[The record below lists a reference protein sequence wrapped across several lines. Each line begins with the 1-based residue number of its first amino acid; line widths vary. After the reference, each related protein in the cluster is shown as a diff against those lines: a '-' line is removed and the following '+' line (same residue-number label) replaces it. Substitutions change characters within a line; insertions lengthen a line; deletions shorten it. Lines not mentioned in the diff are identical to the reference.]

1 MKISQNTYTI
11 KMIALLL
18 LVAITVQAES
28 GRVYRKNAVHKG
40 NLVKTVFGNWGVVG
54 QPSDKGPRGAWIH
67 ENNGYVGDVSPFVGA
82 QITTRDT
89 SGNEKS
95 FHSVVVSPVSRPTL
109 GGHEVSP
116 TGKQWG
122 FEPVAGYAEPNQSS
136 IAMST
141 NPRSWPSTWP
151 DQPTWANTWNGYFG
165 QISNASEESYYVMD
179 DANDEEF
186 NFAENNNYRVAFK
199 PDSTMPSRNGL
210 GLEVKVRGMQW
221 GQFLAQDVIFWLY
234 EVTNTSTTDYDQ
246 IVFGMLVGTYIG
258 VTGTDDRPGE
268 YDDDWSFFDVERDLT
283 FTGDYDNNVSRNSNW
298 VGNEVGMVGYAFLES
313 PGNPFDGIDNDR
325 DAAEYG
331 DVDIFEA
338 EDFENRVLSEGD
350 ELILIDNDFNRSSH
364 FLTAGPNTIR
374 TRGLEVVLSPGDT
387 LLPEGNEILAPN
399 ASSSSDLIVNGNA
412 VDGIDND
419 FDGLIDENFYLHYR
433 QIRKDQDG
441 NILFDILNP
450 TAFVNYVTGV
460 GSLNPM
466 IDEKRDDGE
475 DNDGDWIAEFDDLGS
490 DGVPGTDDA
499 DGTEGNGWP
508 DPGEPNFDQTDP
520 DESDQIGLT
529 SFNYFT
535 PAGDIP
541 MHNDEALWDMMEP
554 GYFDVPASIQN
565 GVPVAGEDG
574 DFVYSSGYFPL
585 RAGQTERFS
594 IGLLYGEDQSDLL
607 KNLTTVKNIYDSD
620 YRFPTAPLKPQVS
633 AVAGDGSVTLYWD
646 RRAEESV
653 DPVLKIKDFEGY
665 KIYRATDPNFNDVRT
680 ITNSLGVV
688 EGYEFLEQFD
698 LINEYSGPF
707 YPSED
712 LFTQSDGYTFYL
724 GDNTGLQ
731 HSYIDNDVENGRT
744 YYYAVVAYDRGD
756 AATDI
761 FPSENTKFI
770 AISPT
775 GEISV
780 DENTLVIVPG
790 PTPPGYTSSRG
801 DLDIETISK
810 VGTGFVSADVI
821 DPKALKDHTYVLTF
835 EDLAT
840 DGLDND
846 NDWDASTDDIGTDG
860 IAGTNDADG
869 SEGDGIP
876 QNGEPNFEFGDADEL
891 GRLTTTYS
899 VLDSTGFSITFNSL
913 DTLYVQL
920 GVKNIVE
927 SSVEVFDESGALITP
942 SNYEMRYVAG
952 AIRAT
957 MLGSLPDDTY
967 TITGQYYPV
976 YKSPYIFDSPFV
988 AEAFDSDIF
997 DGIQLYFENDWDV
1010 ELIDSLTGWNTPDKY
1025 DFIFGTTIIN
1035 LGGGVILNPI
1045 RYPSNYEITFDAD
1058 PIFFA
1063 NDSTFMVEFFGG
1075 AQNENL
1081 AVNFQLTNVTGGY
1094 NPQILFDDQDNNG
1107 ELTSGD
1113 VILIFDQDN
1122 NGKYFYTWNIVFR
1135 DSPTYPDVDTV
1146 FAFTESDT
1154 VFVNTTQPFRAGD
1167 KYTFRPTIPRIETA
1181 GIAEA
1186 LNDIRVFPNPYVAA
1200 NIFEHPLSPGITS
1213 GRGERRVTFTNIPYE
1228 ATIHIYTARGDHV
1241 KTLENNTSLE
1251 KAMVNWDLKTKENL
1265 DIAYGIYFYV
1275 VDTPRGQK
1283 TGKIAIVK

>member
-1 MKISQNTYTI
+1 MKTRLNLNATRIICT
-11 KMIALLL
+11 LLIL
-18 LVAITVQAES
+18 STGLIAES
-28 GRVYRKNAVHKG
+28 GRVHRKNAVHKG

-54 QPSDKGPRGAWIH
+54 QPADKGPRGAWIH

-82 QITTRDT
+82 QIITTDT
-89 SGNEKS
+89 SGVQRT
-95 FHSVVVSPVSRPTL
+95 FHSVVVSPVDRPTL
-109 GGHEVSP
+109 GGSEVSP

-122 FEPVAGYAEPNQSS
+122 FEPVAGYANPNQSS

-141 NPRSWPSTWP
+141 NPGSWPSIWP
-151 DQPTWANTWNGYFG
+151 DHPTWAGTWNGYFG

-186 NFAENNNYRVAFK
+186 NFPEYNNYRVAFK
-199 PDSTMPSRNGL
+199 PDSRNPSRNGL

-246 IVFGMLVGTYIG
+246 ITFGMLVGTYIG

-325 DAAEYG
+325 DALAYG
-331 DVDIFEA
+331 DADIFEA
-338 EDFENRVLSEGD
+338 EDFEYRVLSQGD
-350 ELILIDNDFNRSSH
+350 ELILIDDQFNRSSH
-364 FLTAGPNTIR
+364 FLSAGPDTIA
-374 TRGLEVVLSPGDT
+374 TKGLVLILSPGDT
-387 LLPEGNEILAPN
+387 LLPEGNEVLAPN
-399 ASSSSDLIVNGNA
+399 ASNPSDLIMNGNA

-419 FDGLIDENFYLHYR
+419 LDGLIDENYYLHYR
-433 QIRKDQDG
+433 QVRKDQDG

-450 TAFVNYVTGV
+450 TAFINYITGN

-466 IDEKRDDGE
+466 IDEKRDDGD
-475 DNDGDWIAEFDDLGS
+475 DNDGDWSSEFDDIGS
-490 DGVPGTDDA
+490 DGVPGTDDS

-508 DPGEPNFDQTDP
+508 DPGEPNFDATDP

-565 GVPVAGEDG
+565 GRPVSGEDG

-594 IGLLYGEDQSDLL
+594 IGLLYGEDQADLI

-620 YRFPTAPLKPQVS
+620 YRFPTAPLKPTVS
-633 AVAGDGSVTLYWD
+633 AVAGDGYVTLYWD
-646 RRAEESV
+646 RRAEGSI
-653 DPVLKIKDFEGY
+653 DPVLKIMDFEGY
-665 KIYRATDPNFNDVRT
+665 KIYRATDPNFNDIRN

-688 EGYEFLEQFD
+688 EGYEFLAQFD
-698 LINEYSGPF
+698 LINEYNGPF

-724 GDNTGLQ
+724 GDDSGLQ
-731 HSYIDNDVENGRT
+731 HSYTDTDVQNGRT

-775 GEISV
+775 GEVSV
-780 DENTLVIVPG
+780 DQNTLMIVPG
-790 PTPPGYTSSRG
+790 PTPPGYTSSEG
-801 DLDIETISK
+801 DLDIEHVSV
-810 VGTGFVSADVI
+810 VGSGRVSVNVI
-821 DPKALKDHTYVLTF
+821 DPKALKDHVYVLSF
-835 EDLAT
+835 EDQAT

-846 NDWDASTDDIGTDG
+846 QDWNPANDDVGSDG

-869 SEGDGIP
+869 SEGDGLP
-876 QNGEPNFEFGDADEL
+876 QNGEPHFEFSDPDEL
-891 GRLTTTYS
+891 RRLTTSYS
-899 VLDSTGFSITFNSL
+899 VLDSTGFRIQFEPL
-913 DTLYVQL
+913 DTLYVQI

-927 SSVEVFDESGALITP
+927 SSVEVFDQNNQIVPP
-942 SNYEMRYVAG
+942 SSYSMRSSAG
-952 AIRAT
+952 AIRAVVSGG
-957 MLGSLPDDTY
+957 LADDHY
-967 TITGQYYPV
+967 TISGQYYPV
-976 YKSPYIFDSPFV
+976 YKSPYIYDSPF
-988 AEAFDSDIF
+988 ANEAFDSDIF
-997 DGIQLYFENDWDV
+997 DGMELYFENDWNV
-1010 ELIDSLTGWNTPDKY
+1010 KLIDSLTGWNTPDKY
-1025 DFIFGTTIIN
+1025 DFIFGTTSIN
-1035 LGGGVILNPI
+1035 LGGGIVLNPI
-1045 RYPSNYEITFDAD
+1045 KYPSNYQITFDTD
-1058 PIFFA
+1058 PIYTA
-1063 NDSTFMVEFFGG
+1063 NDSTWMVDFFGG

-1081 AVNFQLTNVTGGY
+1081 PVNFQLTNVTGHY
-1094 NPQILFDDQDNNG
+1094 NPQILFDDQDHNN
-1107 ELTSGD
+1107 LLSSGD
-1113 VILIFDQDN
+1113 VILIFDKDSGDN
-1122 NGKYFYTWNIVFR
+1122 YFYTWNIVFR
-1135 DSPTYPDVDTV
+1135 DSPLYPDIDTL
-1146 FAFTESDT
+1146 FAFTEADT
-1154 VFVNTTQPFRAGD
+1154 VFINTTQPFRKGD
-1167 KYTFRPTIPRIETA
+1167 VFIFQPEIPRIETA
-1181 GIAEA
+1181 NVSNP
-1186 LNDIRVFPNPYVAA
+1186 LDDIKVFPNPYVAA

-1213 GRGERRVTFTNIPYE
+1213 GRGERRVTFTHVPHG
-1228 ATIHIYTARGDHV
+1228 ASIHIYTARGDHIR
-1241 KTLENNTSLE
+1241 TLENDSDIEN
-1251 KAMVNWDLKTKENL
+1251 AMVNWNLKSKENL
-1265 DIAYGIYFYV
+1265 EIAYGIYFYV
-1275 VDTPRGQK
+1275 VDTPFGRK
-1283 TGKIAIVK
+1283 TGKLAIVK

>member
-1 MKISQNTYTI
+1 MKIRLNMNVI
-11 KMIALLL
+11 KFVLVGLLSL
-18 LVAITVQAES
+18 SLGLAES
-28 GRVYRKNAVHKG
+28 GRIHRKNAVHKG

-82 QITTRDT
+82 QITTPDT
-89 SGNEKS
+89 AGNEKS
-95 FHSVVVSPVSRPTL
+95 FHTVVVSPVSRPTL
-109 GGHEVSP
+109 GGHETSP

-122 FEPVAGYAEPNQSS
+122 FEPVAGYADPDQSS

-141 NPRSWPSTWP
+141 NPNSWPSIWP
-151 DQPTWANTWNGYFG
+151 DQPTWAGSWNGYFG

-179 DANDEEF
+179 DANDEEY
-186 NFAENNNYRVAFK
+186 NFAENNTQRVAFK
-199 PDSTMPSRNGL
+199 PDSTDETRSGL

-325 DAAEYG
+325 DAVEFG
-331 DVDIFEA
+331 DADIFEA
-338 EDFENRVLSEGD
+338 EDFEYRVLNEGD
-350 ELILIDNDFNRSSH
+350 ELILIDDMFNRSSH
-364 FLTAGPNTIR
+364 FLTAGPDTIK
-374 TRGLEVVLSPGDT
+374 TRGLTFVLSPGDT
-387 LLPEGNEILAPN
+387 LLPEGNEVLAPN
-399 ASSSSDLIVNGNA
+399 ASSATDLIVNGNA
-412 VDGIDND
+412 VDGFDND
-419 FDGLIDENFYLHYR
+419 LDGLIDENYYLHYR
-433 QIRKDQDG
+433 QVRKDQDG

-450 TAFVNYVTGV
+450 TAFLNYVTGV

-466 IDEKRDDGE
+466 IDERRDDGD
-475 DNDGDWIAEFDDLGS
+475 DNDGDWSSEFDDIGS
-490 DGVPGTDDA
+490 DGVPGTDDL

-508 DPGEPNFDQTDP
+508 DAGEPNFDRTDP

-541 MHNDEALWDMMEP
+541 LHNDEALWDMMEP

-565 GVPVAGEDG
+565 GQPVAGEDG

-594 IGLLYGEDQSDLL
+594 IGLLYGEDQADLI

-620 YRFPTAPLKPQVS
+620 YRFPTAPLKPTVS

-646 RRAEESV
+646 RRAEESI
-653 DPVLKIKDFEGY
+653 DPVLKFKDFEGY
-665 KIYRATDPNFNDVRT
+665 KVYRATDPNFNDIRN

-688 EGYEFLEQFD
+688 EGYEFLAQFD
-698 LINEYSGPF
+698 LINEFNGPF

-712 LFTQSDGYTFYL
+712 LFSQSDGYTYYL
-724 GDNTGLQ
+724 GDDTGLQ
-731 HSYIDNDVENGRT
+731 HSYTDTDVENGRT

-756 AATDI
+756 APTDI

-775 GEISV
+775 GEVSL
-780 DENTLVIVPG
+780 DENTIMIVPG
-790 PTPPGYTSSRG
+790 PTPPGYTSSTG
-801 DLDIETISK
+801 DLDIEHVRK
-810 VGTGFVSADVI
+810 VGTGLVSVNVI
-821 DPKALKDHTYVLTF
+821 DPQALRDHTYVLTF

-846 NDWDASTDDIGTDG
+846 NDWDPANDDLGTDG

-869 SEGDGIP
+869 TEGDGIP
-876 QNGEPNFEFGDADEL
+876 QDGEPNFEFGDPDEL
-891 GRLTTTYS
+891 NRLTTSYS
-899 VLDSTGFSITFNSL
+899 VLDSTGFSVTFEPL
-913 DTLYVQL
+913 DTLYVQV
-920 GVKNIVE
+920 GFKNIVG
-927 SSVEVFDESGALITP
+927 STVEVIDPFGQVIPESD
-942 SNYEMRYVAG
+942 YEIRLAAG
-952 AIRAT
+952 AIRAASE
-957 MLGSLPDDTY
+957 GSLPDENY
-967 TITGQYYPV
+967 TLRGQYYPV
-976 YKSPYIFDSPFV
+976 YKSPYIYGSPYV
-988 AEAFDSDIF
+988 DEAFDSDIF
-997 DGIQLYFENDWDV
+997 DGLELYFENDWDV

-1035 LGGGVILNPI
+1035 LGGGVVLNPI
-1045 RYPSNYEITFDAD
+1045 RYPSDYQITFASE
-1058 PIFFA
+1058 PIYVA

-1075 AQNENL
+1075 AENENL

-1094 NPQILFDDQDNNG
+1094 APQILFDDQDGNG
-1107 ELTSGD
+1107 TLTSGD
-1113 VILIFDQDN
+1113 VLLIFDQDI
-1122 NGKYFYTWNIVFR
+1122 NGNYFYTWNIVFR
-1135 DSPTYPDVDTV
+1135 DSPLYPDLDTV
-1146 FAFTESDT
+1146 FTFTETDT
-1154 VFVNTTQPFRAGD
+1154 VYVKTTQPFRDGD
-1167 KYTFRPTIPRIETA
+1167 VFTFRPEIPRIEAATISGSLDA
-1181 GIAEA
+1181 
-1186 LNDIRVFPNPYVAA
+1186 IRVFPNPYVAA

-1213 GRGERRVTFTNIPYE
+1213 GRGERRVTFTHIPHD

-1241 KTLENNTSLE
+1241 RTLENNAAIENS
-1251 KAMVNWDLKTKENL
+1251 MVNWDLKTKENL
-1265 DIAYGIYFYV
+1265 EIAYGIYFYV
-1275 VDTPRGQK
+1275 VDTSFGRK